1 MKNFPY
7 LAALMLWTLAS
18 HANAQAVNFQGIDIQ
33 LGLGYQSTTGTASL
47 QDSVNGAGTLENA
60 HLGSVATSL
69 GLSYTASI
77 SNQISLGAIL
87 ETNPL
92 KLKAGSARATPP
104 ATYTVSAYDET
115 FKNVNSLS
123 LVPGYAFDYTYLAY
137 AKLGYT
143 STSALFSSNDGS
155 ADSSEKLNG
164 YNFGLGLRVDTGKV
178 YPFAELNYLRLKST
192 PNVLSNGTGAMNQGG
207 SAYNLIG
214 GIGYHF

>member
-1 MKNFPY
+1 MKNSPY
-7 LAALMLWTLAS
+7 LAALMLWMLAT
-18 HANAQAVNFQGIDIQ
+18 HAGAQAVNFEGIDIQ
-33 LGLGYQSTTGTASL
+33 LGLGYQSTTGTANL
-47 QDSVNGAGTLENA
+47 QDPVNGLGTIENA
-60 HLGSVATSL
+60 RMGSVATSL
-69 GLSYTASI
+69 GLSYTAAI
-77 SNQISLGAIL
+77 SKHISLGAVL

-104 ATYTVSAYDET
+104 ATYKVSAYDET

-155 ADSSEKLNG
+155 ADSSQRLNG
-164 YNFGLGLRVDTGKV
+164 YNLGLGLRVDKGKV
-178 YPFAELNYLRLKST
+178 YPFAEFNYLRLNST
-192 PNVLSNGTGAMNQGG
+192 SNVVSNGTGVMTQGG